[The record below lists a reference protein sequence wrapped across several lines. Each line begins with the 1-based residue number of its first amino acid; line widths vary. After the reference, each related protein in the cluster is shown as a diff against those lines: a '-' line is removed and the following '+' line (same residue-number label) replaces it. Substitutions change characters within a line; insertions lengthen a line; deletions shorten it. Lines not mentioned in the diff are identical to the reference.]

1 RAHCDLL
8 INNICEVFNRQLL
21 DARDSPVVSALEYVR
36 EYLMKRIVVVQKVIE
51 KSDGPLTPSVTKVF
65 KKIKEASAKYIVD
78 WNGDDLIQVKGPYG
92 DQCVVNLQQRVC
104 SCRKWEVSGLPC
116 KHAVAAIHNMAENGM
131 NVGLPEVWVH
141 PSYRLDT
148 WKQQYSFK
156 VNPLSGRNFWEL
168 KQWPTTLLPPKIP
181 PQIGRPPKK
190 RRKSAIEIEEMVRGG
205 KLSKK
210 GQTVTCFNCK
220 QKGHNKRGCKNV
232 AATTQSQPQR
242 KQMTKKTANRIVT
255 PTKAPKKSKEAVLKD
270 WSQKANLKSEKVNYT
285 SDILVESD
293 FGVPGTIT
301 ITNKHQKEF
310 YLESITIEGFACGP
324 VYFPCNSWVQSV
336 NDHAEPRIFFSN
348 QPYLPDQ
355 TPAGIKLLRE
365 KELRDLR
372 GDGTGVRKLSDRI
385 YDYDVYNDLG
395 NPDRGNDFIRPLLGG
410 QKIPYPRRCR
420 TGRAPSDTDISA
432 ESRVEKPFPLYVPR
446 DEQFDESKQN
456 TFSTSRLKAVLHN
469 LLPSMVASISKK
481 HDFKGFSQIESLYSE
496 GVLLKL
502 GLQDDLI
509 KKLRL
514 PNLVTRL
521 HESSQGGGLL
531 KYDTPKILSK
541 DRFSWLRD
549 DEFARQALAG
559 VNPVSIEKLKVF
571 PPVSQLD
578 PEIYGPQES
587 ALKEEHIL
595 GYLNGMTVQQAIEEN
610 KLFIIDYHDIYLPFL
625 DRINALDER
634 KAYATENLFLEPS
647 GTLKT
652 IEIEICIPRAFT
664 RFTTPEACFS
674 PLSSATSNWTWQ
686 LAKAHVCSNDA
697 GVHQL
702 SHHWSFSVT
711 CTSCSM
717 TSHPNVTFLLQSD
730 FGGVTPYA
738 SDALLIWEAI
748 QNWVQTYVTRYYPDP
763 SLVCNDRELQAWY
776 AEVINVGHADL
787 RYENWWPTLANA
799 EDLTAIL
806 TTIIWL
812 ASAQHAALN
821 FGQYPYGGY
830 IPNRPPRMRRLIPD
844 ENDPEY
850 TSFLEDPQ
858 NYFLLALPS
867 MLQSTKYMA
876 VVDTLSTHSPD
887 EEYIG
892 ERQQRDTWSGDAEMV
907 EAFYG
912 FASEIQRIEKEI
924 EKRNRDMSLKNRC
937 GAGVFP
943 YELLAPSSE
952 PGVTC
957 LGIPNSVSI

>member
-1 RAHCDLL
+1 
-8 INNICEVFNRQLL
+8 
-21 DARDSPVVSALEYVR
+21 
-36 EYLMKRIVVVQKVIE
+36 M
-51 KSDGPLTPSVTKVF
+51 
-65 KKIKEASAKYIVD
+65 
-78 WNGDDLIQVKGPYG
+78 
-92 DQCVVNLQQRVC
+92 
-104 SCRKWEVSGLPC
+104 
-116 KHAVAAIHNMAENGM
+116 
-131 NVGLPEVWVH
+131 
-141 PSYRLDT
+141 
-148 WKQQYSFK
+148 
-156 VNPLSGRNFWEL
+156 
-168 KQWPTTLLPPKIP
+168 
-181 PQIGRPPKK
+181 
-190 RRKSAIEIEEMVRGG
+190 
-205 KLSKK
+205 
-210 GQTVTCFNCK
+210 
-220 QKGHNKRGCKNV
+220 
-232 AATTQSQPQR
+232 
-242 KQMTKKTANRIVT
+242 
-255 PTKAPKKSKEAVLKD
+255 
-270 WSQKANLKSEKVNYT
+270 
-285 SDILVESD
+285 
-293 FGVPGTIT
+293 
-301 ITNKHQKEF
+301 
-310 YLESITIEGFACGP
+310 
-324 VYFPCNSWVQSV
+324 
-336 NDHAEPRIFFSN
+336 
-348 QPYLPDQ
+348 
-355 TPAGIKLLRE
+355 
-365 KELRDLR
+365 
-372 GDGTGVRKLSDRI
+372 
-385 YDYDVYNDLG
+385 
-395 NPDRGNDFIRPLLGG
+395 
-410 QKIPYPRRCR
+410 
-420 TGRAPSDTDISA
+420 
-432 ESRVEKPFPLYVPR
+432 
-446 DEQFDESKQN
+446 
-456 TFSTSRLKAVLHN
+456 
-469 LLPSMVASISKK
+469 
-481 HDFKGFSQIESLYSE
+481 YSE

-509 KKLRL
+509 KKLLL
-514 PNLVTRL
+514 PNLVTRQ

-610 KLFIIDYHDIYLPFL
+610 KLFIIPFL

-634 KAYATENLFLEPS
+634 KAYTTRTIFFLTPS
-647 GTLKT
+647 GTLKPIA
-652 IEIEICIPRAFT
+652 IELSLPRALPGSQPK
-664 RFTTPEACFS
+664 RVLTPRVD
-674 PLSSATSNWTWQ
+674 ATSNWTWQ
-686 LAKAHVCSNDA
+686 LAKAHVCSNDVGSTSFRTIEQGFTPGRYCMEISA
-697 GVHQL
+697 AAYK
-702 SHHWSFSVT
+702 HWRFDLEGLPADLIRRGMVVPDPSQR
-711 CTSCSM
+711 
-717 TSHPNVTFLLQSD
+717 HGLKLLIED
-730 FGGVTPYA
+730 YPYA
-738 SDALLIWEAI
+738 SDGLLIWEAI
-748 QNWVQTYVTRYYPDP
+748 QNWVQTYVNRYYPDP

-850 TSFLEDPQ
+850 ASFLEDPQ

-912 FASEIQRIEKEI
+912 FASDIQRIEKEI

-937 GAGVFP
+937 RCFAV
-943 YELLAPSSE
+943 
-952 PGVTC
+952 
-957 LGIPNSVSI
+957 